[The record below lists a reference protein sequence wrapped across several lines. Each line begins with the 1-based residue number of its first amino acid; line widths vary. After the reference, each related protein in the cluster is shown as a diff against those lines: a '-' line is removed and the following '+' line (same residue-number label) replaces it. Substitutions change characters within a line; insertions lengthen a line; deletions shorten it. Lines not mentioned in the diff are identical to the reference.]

1 MNGLK
6 QPLQGILV
14 VTVEHAV
21 AAPLCSRHLSELGAE
36 VIKIEPPLGDFARR
50 YDSVV
55 KEESAH
61 SAWLNAGKKSVT
73 FDLKK
78 PDDRLTLTEL
88 LHDADV
94 LLSNLGP
101 GVIQSRLDFTEI
113 QNINPRLIHCI
124 IDGYGAN
131 GPFSDRRA
139 YDLIIQGEAG
149 LTLNTGTPEAPA
161 KSGCSLADLAA
172 GVYAFSA
179 ILAALRQREITGEGL
194 TLEISL
200 FDCLAEWMM
209 PLLLTQRETGQVP
222 QPVGARHATIAPYG
236 PYETADGQLV
246 NIGVQNEQQWQHLCQ
261 IVLRDPDLGKD
272 PLFATNPER
281 IVNRAALEQRVADG
295 VRRLTLTVLSGRLEE
310 ARMPWGKLNSL
321 SEVLAHPQLHAR
333 RRWQSVVTV
342 SGYPFE
348 ILAPPF
354 LDAAAV
360 PKGRQ
365 IPGVGQHSAEIIR
378 RINRQS
384 A

>member
-1 MNGLK
+1 MSGLQ

-36 VIKIEPPLGDFARR
+36 VIKVEPPFGDFARK

-55 KEESAH
+55 GGESAH
-61 SAWLNAGKKSVT
+61 SAWLNAGKKSVAL
-73 FDLKK
+73 DLKK
-78 PDDRLTLTEL
+78 TNDRLALTSL
-88 LHDADV
+88 LRHADV

-101 GVIQSRLDFTEI
+101 GVIRRLIDFAEL
-113 QNINPRLIHCI
+113 QKLNPGLIHCI
-124 IDGYGAN
+124 IDGYGSN
-131 GPFSDRRA
+131 GPFSDRRV

-161 KSGCSLADLAA
+161 KSGCSVADVAA

-179 ILAALRQREITGEGL
+179 ILAALRQREMTGEGL

-209 PLLLTQRETGQVP
+209 PLLLMQRETGQAP
-222 QPVGARHATIAPYG
+222 QPAGARHATIAPYG
-236 PYETADGQLV
+236 PYETADGELV
-246 NIGVQNEQQWQHLCQ
+246 NIGVQNEQQWQQLCQ
-261 IVLRDPDLGKD
+261 IVLRDPGLGAD
-272 PLFATNPER
+272 PLFATNEER
-281 IVNRAALEQRVADG
+281 IVNRAALEHRVADD
-295 VRRLTLTVLSGRLEE
+295 VRRLTLPVLSDRLEE

-321 SEVLAHPQLHAR
+321 SEVLAHPQLRAR
-333 RRWQSVVTV
+333 QRWQGVVTA

-360 PKGRQ
+360 PKDRQ
-365 IPGVGQHSAEIIR
+365 IPGVGQHSAEILR
-378 RINRQS
+378 RINWQS
-384 A
+384 T